1 MRELIIGG
9 ARSGKSALAEQRALE
24 SGLHVVYVATAQALD
39 GEMSRRIA
47 HHRARR
53 PASWGLVETPLEL
66 AASLQQHAAAHTCLL
81 VDCLTLW
88 LSNLLFSG
96 VAAQQAEA
104 GQPIDCA
111 LLDDATRALIDCLPH
126 LPGKIILVSNEVG
139 CGIVP
144 LSPLARFFRDCAGRA
159 NQRMAAAADEVHLV
173 VSGIPVCIKGGRS
186 GPCVP

>member
-24 SGLHVVYVATAQALD
+24 SGLHVVYVATAQVLD

-53 PASWGLVETPLEL
+53 PAAWGLVETPLEL
-66 AASLQQHAAAHTCLL
+66 AASLQQQASADTCLL

-88 LSNLLFSG
+88 LSNLLFAG

-104 GQPIDCA
+104 GQGLDCA
-111 LLDDATRALIDCLPH
+111 LFSGETRALIECRLPSVRRRT
-126 LPGKIILVSNEVG
+126 GATQS
-139 CGIVP
+139 
-144 LSPLARFFRDCAGRA
+144 ARCRRLRTGDAGRC
-159 NQRMAAAADEVHLV
+159 RSAAGAEAVGTVRALPALCRTPEII
-173 VSGIPVCIKGGRS
+173 GNNP
-186 GPCVP
+186 